1 MKLISLTILDRTE
14 THIIAELEYSV
25 FNLFCGEKKLKRKV
39 YRDIKNGFGNYWMY
53 LDTDKIVF
61 ELSSSINA
69 ILSTNKETYEI

>member
-1 MKLISLTILDRTE
+1 MKLLKLSILDRTE

-25 FNLFCGEKKLKRKV
+25 SQFFGGEKKLKRKV

-69 ILSTNKETYEI
+69 ILSTNKETYNI